1 MSRTQLQPL
10 QLNSLPKAHEHD
22 EYTARP
28 GGNRS
33 APSWNTAPNNTSSSR
48 SSMSGEESSSS
59 AIDPTPGLPLG
70 LSRPLNQIEQ
80 EKLAQLDRLK
90 FFLATAPSR
99 WDSNGSNAS
108 SSSSDPY
115 LNMGMGMNS
124 GLNIPHHAPTHPALN
139 RFLLP
144 TQEYVTCVLWNGL
157 YHITGTDI
165 VRALVF
171 RFDAFGRPVRNMK
184 KFEEGVFSDLR
195 NLKPGQ
201 DASLEEPKSPF
212 LDLLFKYQCIRTQKK
227 QKVFYWFSVPHDR
240 LFLDA
245 LERDLKR
252 EKMGLESTTQVV
264 GEPALSFVYD
274 GAFKRSLYEQF
285 VKAAGG
291 KEGEGELERVV
302 RGLEEGDAIG
312 FNGNKEGNAHAEAG
326 MSSDAD
332 NDPSGDESAS
342 SSDVEGLNH
351 RNQRGVGA
359 PAADNPNSPFFNMFS
374 LFEGSPTYKQRRKKP
389 SRPSALS
396 SAAMA
401 STTSAQH
408 GIVTEGIAS
417 NGDIVRGRYDM
428 RTINGTPNSS
438 VSSVNRYSYPPSGE
452 QYALYPT
459 GSTYS
464 HDPRANIGYHP
475 SSSPPNTTQYP
486 ILHNSYGMDVGYGQG
501 EYSSNVSA
509 GVRVKQESISAAD
522 MFLMQARGGLP
533 NVPFVESRA
542 TKRHSYAGSSMETG
556 TIPVWLEGKYT
567 GVDMAAS
574 TSTPLPPFANRGKSM
589 DHSMT
594 VSSPYIQAQ
603 QTSSAASPYMSN
615 VSMSE
620 SPPRSSTVSSP
631 RDSRGS
637 PISTSGSPSSVPPAP
652 EVPATL
658 PNPITIPGTSSSGAA
673 TTTKAYACPLLSCGR
688 LFKRME
694 HLKRHLRT
702 HTLERP
708 FICTKDGCGKRFSRS
723 DNLSQH
729 LRVCKGGKSHNDTE
743 TSDNANIEGDSLGL
757 SGMEWGVN
765 VGEWINSEMDEEAQ
779 PSVFSANRGRA
790 THVDADMDDT
800 LSEQPSTADIGVG
813 LNMFG
818 GSGGLGMGMGMSTSV
833 NGNNDYNSYPSSIPS
848 SVASL
853 DVPMELCE
861 VELTGDVRDVH
872 GDEEGLVRVHVRGES
887 GDEGYFTGDSNYN
900 TVPNSDPYNQRPS
913 QQFYDTAGYVAHRP
927 QHHSSLDSHFLQSN
941 TRDLRAP
948 SPRQSLDSHLDA
960 QSQWALRGTPS
971 PAFSTISVPSLSPNR
986 TSWGAG
992 SVPRPHPP
1000 YSRQHLNGTNEV
1012 EYSME
1017 DPSVSHHRGSASLP
1031 VPGMNLSVSAPSHKL
1046 AFDHSNLYP
1055 QGMPEPSSALF
1066 AASMGG
1072 LSVDSSTAG
1081 GPVRR
1086 HRSMTPSLMRGADG
1100 GFVRRPTSGGGSGDN
1115 MTSSI
1120 YHPYASSSRA
1130 SSLSRG
1136 GGSVHS
1142 SPAGHSMP
1150 LPGIGMQRSESRAS
1164 SLSVEVSGSDHLHQ
1178 ARQMLSRPGSVDPSA
1193 SSSNSYPGEVYR
1205 TESPAPFV
1213 NHLPIGPGQ
1222 VTDSPGTF
1230 VVDLPRPG
1238 SSYQHPSHIHS
1249 ATVPAQF
1256 GMSVLD
1262 EQFSMQGVNS
1272 SAGNG
1277 GFYPQHVSTI

>member
-99 WDSNGSNAS
+99 WDSNAVSTFHIMLLHIQHSTVFS
-108 SSSSDPY
+108 SQPR
-115 LNMGMGMNS
+115 N
-124 GLNIPHHAPTHPALN
+124 
-139 RFLLP
+139 
-144 TQEYVTCVLWNGL
+144 
-157 YHITGTDI
+157 I

-302 RGLEEGDAIG
+302 RGLEEGDASG

-603 QTSSAASPYMSN
+603 QISSAASPYMSN

-658 PNPITIPGTSSSGAA
+658 PNPITIPAPAS
-673 TTTKAYACPLLSCGR
+673 LQR
-688 LFKRME
+688 
-694 HLKRHLRT
+694 
-702 HTLERP
+702 
-708 FICTKDGCGKRFSRS
+708 
-723 DNLSQH
+723 
-729 LRVCKGGKSHNDTE
+729 
-743 TSDNANIEGDSLGL
+743 SLGL

-790 THVDADMDDT
+790 TNVDADMDDT

-861 VELTGDVRDVH
+861 VELTGDNLAMKVISPAIQITTQNQIQVLIINGHPNNFMTLRVTSHIDLSIIPHLTLIFSNPIPVTSVHPPLVNRSIHILMHNLNGLYVEHLPPLLALFLFLRSVLTEHPGVRALCQD
-872 GDEEGLVRVHVRGES
+872 LIRR
-887 GDEGYFTGDSNYN
+887 
-900 TVPNSDPYNQRPS
+900 
-913 QQFYDTAGYVAHRP
+913 
-927 QHHSSLDSHFLQSN
+927 
-941 TRDLRAP
+941 TRD
-948 SPRQSLDSHLDA
+948 
-960 QSQWALRGTPS
+960 
-971 PAFSTISVPSLSPNR
+971 ST
-986 TSWGAG
+986 
-992 SVPRPHPP
+992 
-1000 YSRQHLNGTNEV
+1000 
-1012 EYSME
+1012 
-1017 DPSVSHHRGSASLP
+1017 
-1031 VPGMNLSVSAPSHKL
+1031 
-1046 AFDHSNLYP
+1046 
-1055 QGMPEPSSALF
+1055 
-1066 AASMGG
+1066 
-1072 LSVDSSTAG
+1072 
-1081 GPVRR
+1081 
-1086 HRSMTPSLMRGADG
+1086 
-1100 GFVRRPTSGGGSGDN
+1100 
-1115 MTSSI
+1115 
-1120 YHPYASSSRA
+1120 
-1130 SSLSRG
+1130 
-1136 GGSVHS
+1136 
-1142 SPAGHSMP
+1142 
-1150 LPGIGMQRSESRAS
+1150 
-1164 SLSVEVSGSDHLHQ
+1164 
-1178 ARQMLSRPGSVDPSA
+1178 
-1193 SSSNSYPGEVYR
+1193 
-1205 TESPAPFV
+1205 
-1213 NHLPIGPGQ
+1213 
-1222 VTDSPGTF
+1222 
-1230 VVDLPRPG
+1230 
-1238 SSYQHPSHIHS
+1238 
-1249 ATVPAQF
+1249 
-1256 GMSVLD
+1256 
-1262 EQFSMQGVNS
+1262 
-1272 SAGNG
+1272 
-1277 GFYPQHVSTI
+1277 

>member
-1 MSRTQLQPL
+1 MS
-10 QLNSLPKAHEHD
+10 S
-22 EYTARP
+22 
-28 GGNRS
+28 
-33 APSWNTAPNNTSSSR
+33 
-48 SSMSGEESSSS
+48 EESSSS
-59 AIDPTPGLPLG
+59 AIDPTPRLPLG
-70 LSRPLNQIEQ
+70 LSRPLNQIEH

-99 WDSNGSNAS
+99 WDSNGPNAS

-115 LNMGMGMNS
+115 LNMGMGMNG

-165 VRALVF
+165 VRALCS

-291 KEGEGELERVV
+291 KDGEGELERVV
-302 RGLEEGDAIG
+302 RGLEEGDASG
-312 FNGNKEGNAHAEAG
+312 FNVNKDGNAHVEAG
-326 MSSDAD
+326 MSSDVD
-332 NDPSGDESAS
+332 NDPS
-342 SSDVEGLNH
+342 
-351 RNQRGVGA
+351 GA

-408 GIVTEGIAS
+408 G
-417 NGDIVRGRYDM
+417 
-428 RTINGTPNSS
+428 
-438 VSSVNRYSYPPSGE
+438 
-452 QYALYPT
+452 
-459 GSTYS
+459 
-464 HDPRANIGYHP
+464 
-475 SSSPPNTTQYP
+475 
-486 ILHNSYGMDVGYGQG
+486 MD
-501 EYSSNVSA
+501 
-509 GVRVKQESISAAD
+509 
-522 MFLMQARGGLP
+522 
-533 NVPFVESRA
+533 
-542 TKRHSYAGSSMETG
+542 TG
-556 TIPVWLEGKYT
+556 TIPVWLEGRYT

-603 QTSSAASPYMSN
+603 QISSAASPYISN

-637 PISTSGSPSSVPPAP
+637 PISISGSPSSVPPVP
-652 EVPATL
+652 EVPAAL

-673 TTTKAYACPLLSCGR
+673 MTTKAYACPLLSCGR

-708 FICTKDGCGKRFSRS
+708 FICTKESCGKRFSRS

-729 LRVCKGGKSHNDTE
+729 LRVCKGGKSSNDSE

-790 THVDADMDDT
+790 TNVDADMDDT
-800 LSEQPSTADIGVG
+800 LTGQPSTADIGVG

-818 GSGGLGMGMGMSTSV
+818 GSGGLGMGM
-833 NGNNDYNSYPSSIPS
+833 
-848 SVASL
+848 
-853 DVPMELCE
+853 

-872 GDEEGLVRVHVRGES
+872 GDEEGL
-887 GDEGYFTGDSNYN
+887 
-900 TVPNSDPYNQRPS
+900 
-913 QQFYDTAGYVAHRP
+913 
-927 QHHSSLDSHFLQSN
+927 HHSSLDSHFLQSN

-1012 EYSME
+1012 EFSME
-1017 DPSVSHHRGSASLP
+1017 DPSVPHHGGSASLP
-1031 VPGMNLSVSAPSHKL
+1031 
-1046 AFDHSNLYP
+1046 
-1055 QGMPEPSSALF
+1055 PSSALF

-1136 GGSVHS
+1136 GGSVNS
-1142 SPAGHSMP
+1142 SPAGHSIP

-1193 SSSNSYPGEVYR
+1193 SSSNSYPGEAYR

-1213 NHLPIGPGQ
+1213 NHLPIGPGR

-1230 VVDLPRPG
+1230 VVDLPRSS
-1238 SSYQHPSHIHS
+1238 SSYQHPSHLNS
-1249 ATVPAQF
+1249 TVPAQF
-1256 GMSVLD
+1256 GMSAPD

-1272 SAGNG
+1272 GARNG

>member
-33 APSWNTAPNNTSSSR
+33 APSWNTAPNNTSLSR

-99 WDSNGSNAS
+99 WDSNGPNSS

-165 VRALVF
+165 VRALCS

-291 KEGEGELERVV
+291 KDGEGELERVV
-302 RGLEEGDAIG
+302 RGLEEGDASG
-312 FNGNKEGNAHAEAG
+312 FNGNREGNAHAEAG
-326 MSSDAD
+326 MST
-332 NDPSGDESAS
+332 
-342 SSDVEGLNH
+342 
-351 RNQRGVGA
+351 
-359 PAADNPNSPFFNMFS
+359 DNPNSPFFNMFS

-417 NGDIVRGRYDM
+417 NGDIVRG
-428 RTINGTPNSS
+428 
-438 VSSVNRYSYPPSGE
+438 
-452 QYALYPT
+452 
-459 GSTYS
+459 
-464 HDPRANIGYHP
+464 
-475 SSSPPNTTQYP
+475 
-486 ILHNSYGMDVGYGQG
+486 
-501 EYSSNVSA
+501 
-509 GVRVKQESISAAD
+509 SAAD

-542 TKRHSYAGSSMETG
+542 TKRHSYAGSN
-556 TIPVWLEGKYT
+556 
-567 GVDMAAS
+567 MAAS

-589 DHSMT
+589 DHSMS

-603 QTSSAASPYMSN
+603 QISSAASPYTSN

-631 RDSRGS
+631 RDNRGS
-637 PISTSGSPSSVPPAP
+637 PVSTSGSPSSVPPAP

-673 TTTKAYACPLLSCGR
+673 MTTKAYACPLLSCGR

-708 FICTKDGCGKRFSRS
+708 FICTKEGCGKRFSRS

-729 LRVCKGGKSHNDTE
+729 LR

-779 PSVFSANRGRA
+779 PSV
-790 THVDADMDDT
+790 
-800 LSEQPSTADIGVG
+800 
-813 LNMFG
+813 
-818 GSGGLGMGMGMSTSV
+818 
-833 NGNNDYNSYPSSIPS
+833 

-872 GDEEGLVRVHVRGES
+872 GDEEGLVRVH
-887 GDEGYFTGDSNYN
+887 
-900 TVPNSDPYNQRPS
+900 
-913 QQFYDTAGYVAHRP
+913 
-927 QHHSSLDSHFLQSN
+927 HHSSLDSHFLQSN

-1017 DPSVSHHRGSASLP
+1017 DPSVSHHGGSASLP

-1055 QGMPEPSSALF
+1055 QGMPEPS
-1066 AASMGG
+1066 
-1072 LSVDSSTAG
+1072 TG

-1164 SLSVEVSGSDHLHQ
+1164 SLSVEVSGSDHLQQ

-1193 SSSNSYPGEVYR
+1193 SSYPGEVYR

-1213 NHLPIGPGQ
+1213 NHLPIGPGR

-1238 SSYQHPSHIHS
+1238 SSYQHPSHLHS

-1256 GMSVLD
+1256 GMSELD

-1277 GFYPQHVSTI
+1277 VFYPQHVSTI

>member
-33 APSWNTAPNNTSSSR
+33 TPSWNTAPNNTSLSR
-48 SSMSGEESSSS
+48 SSMSSEESSSS
-59 AIDPTPGLPLG
+59 AIDPTPRLPLG
-70 LSRPLNQIEQ
+70 LSRPLNQIEH

-99 WDSNGSNAS
+99 WDSNGPNAS

-115 LNMGMGMNS
+115 LNMGMGMNG

-165 VRALVF
+165 VRALCS

-264 GEPALSFVYD
+264 GEPAFSFVYD

-291 KEGEGELERVV
+291 KDGEGELER
-302 RGLEEGDAIG
+302 
-312 FNGNKEGNAHAEAG
+312 
-326 MSSDAD
+326 
-332 NDPSGDESAS
+332 SAS
-342 SSDVEGLNH
+342 SSDVEALNN
-351 RNQRGVGA
+351 RSQRGVGA

-408 GIVTEGIAS
+408 GIVTEGIAT
-417 NGDIVRGRYDM
+417 NDDIVRGRYDI

-438 VSSVNRYSYPPSGE
+438 
-452 QYALYPT
+452 
-459 GSTYS
+459 
-464 HDPRANIGYHP
+464 
-475 SSSPPNTTQYP
+475 
-486 ILHNSYGMDVGYGQG
+486 
-501 EYSSNVSA
+501 
-509 GVRVKQESISAAD
+509 QESISAAD

-533 NVPFVESRA
+533 NPPFVE
-542 TKRHSYAGSSMETG
+542 
-556 TIPVWLEGKYT
+556 
-567 GVDMAAS
+567 
-574 TSTPLPPFANRGKSM
+574 
-589 DHSMT
+589 
-594 VSSPYIQAQ
+594 
-603 QTSSAASPYMSN
+603 
-615 VSMSE
+615 
-620 SPPRSSTVSSP
+620 
-631 RDSRGS
+631 GS
-637 PISTSGSPSSVPPAP
+637 PISISGSPSSVPPVP
-652 EVPATL
+652 EVPAAL

-673 TTTKAYACPLLSCGR
+673 MTTKAYACPLLSCGR

-708 FICTKDGCGKRFSRS
+708 FICTKEGCGKRFSRS

-729 LRVCKGGKSHNDTE
+729 LRVCKGGKSNNDSE

-790 THVDADMDDT
+790 TNVDADMDDT
-800 LSEQPSTADIGVG
+800 LTGQPSTADIGVG

-818 GSGGLGMGMGMSTSV
+818 GSGGLGMGMGMSTGV
-833 NGNNDYNSYPSSIPS
+833 NGNHDYNPYPSSIPS
-848 SVASL
+848 S
-853 DVPMELCE
+853 
-861 VELTGDVRDVH
+861 
-872 GDEEGLVRVHVRGES
+872 
-887 GDEGYFTGDSNYN
+887 
-900 TVPNSDPYNQRPS
+900 
-913 QQFYDTAGYVAHRP
+913 
-927 QHHSSLDSHFLQSN
+927 
-941 TRDLRAP
+941 
-948 SPRQSLDSHLDA
+948 
-960 QSQWALRGTPS
+960 
-971 PAFSTISVPSLSPNR
+971 
-986 TSWGAG
+986 
-992 SVPRPHPP
+992 
-1000 YSRQHLNGTNEV
+1000 HLNGTHEV
-1012 EYSME
+1012 EFSME
-1017 DPSVSHHRGSASLP
+1017 DPSVPHHGGSASLP
-1031 VPGMNLSVSAPSHKL
+1031 VPGTNLSVSAPSHKL
-1046 AFDHSNLYP
+1046 VFDHSNLYP
-1055 QGMPEPSSALF
+1055 QGISEPS
-1066 AASMGG
+1066 
-1072 LSVDSSTAG
+1072 TG

-1136 GGSVHS
+1136 GGSVNS
-1142 SPAGHSMP
+1142 SPAGHSIP

-1193 SSSNSYPGEVYR
+1193 SSSNSYPGEAYR

-1213 NHLPIGPGQ
+1213 NHLPIGPGR

-1230 VVDLPRPG
+1230 VVDLPRSS
-1238 SSYQHPSHIHS
+1238 SSYQHPSHLNS
-1249 ATVPAQF
+1249 TVPAQF
-1256 GMSVLD
+1256 GMSAPD

-1272 SAGNG
+1272 GARNG

>member
-1 MSRTQLQPL
+1 
-10 QLNSLPKAHEHD
+10 
-22 EYTARP
+22 
-28 GGNRS
+28 
-33 APSWNTAPNNTSSSR
+33 
-48 SSMSGEESSSS
+48 MSGEESSSS
-59 AIDPTPGLPLG
+59 AIDSTPGLPLG

-144 TQEYVTCVLWNGL
+144 TQEYVTCVLWDGL

-165 VRALVF
+165 VRALCS

-302 RGLEEGDAIG
+302 RGLEEGDASG

-332 NDPSGDESAS
+332 NDPS
-342 SSDVEGLNH
+342 
-351 RNQRGVGA
+351 GA

-417 NGDIVRGRYDM
+417 NGDLVRGRYDM

-438 VSSVNRYSYPPSGE
+438 VSS
-452 QYALYPT
+452 
-459 GSTYS
+459 
-464 HDPRANIGYHP
+464 
-475 SSSPPNTTQYP
+475 
-486 ILHNSYGMDVGYGQG
+486 G

-542 TKRHSYAGSSMETG
+542 TKRHSYAGSS
-556 TIPVWLEGKYT
+556 
-567 GVDMAAS
+567 
-574 TSTPLPPFANRGKSM
+574 R
-589 DHSMT
+589 
-594 VSSPYIQAQ
+594 
-603 QTSSAASPYMSN
+603 
-615 VSMSE
+615 
-620 SPPRSSTVSSP
+620 
-631 RDSRGS
+631 RGS

-790 THVDADMDDT
+790 TNVDADMDDT
-800 LSEQPSTADIGVG
+800 L
-813 LNMFG
+813 
-818 GSGGLGMGMGMSTSV
+818 V

-872 GDEEGLVRVHVRGES
+872 GDEEGL
-887 GDEGYFTGDSNYN
+887 
-900 TVPNSDPYNQRPS
+900 
-913 QQFYDTAGYVAHRP
+913 
-927 QHHSSLDSHFLQSN
+927 HHSSLDSHFLQSN

-1012 EYSME
+1012 EYSIE
-1017 DPSVSHHRGSASLP
+1017 DPSVSHHGGSASLP

-1193 SSSNSYPGEVYR
+1193 SSSNSYAGEVYR

-1213 NHLPIGPGQ
+1213 NHLPIGPGR

-1238 SSYQHPSHIHS
+1238 SSYQHPSHLHS

-1256 GMSVLD
+1256 GMSELD